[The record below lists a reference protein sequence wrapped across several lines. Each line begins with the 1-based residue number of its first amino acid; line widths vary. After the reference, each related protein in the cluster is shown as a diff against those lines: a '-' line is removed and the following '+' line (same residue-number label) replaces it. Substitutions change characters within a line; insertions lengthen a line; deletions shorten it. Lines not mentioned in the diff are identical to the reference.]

1 MSIKKISERKNDVEK
16 LKKFK
21 EVEKEIK
28 RQAKVE
34 NIKRVFQEKPQQFR
48 STKHTSLLQR

>member
-1 MSIKKISERKNDVEK
+1 MEK

-21 EVEKEIK
+21 EIEKEIK

-34 NIKRVFQEKPQQFR
+34 NIKRVLQEKPQQFR